1 MGTMR
6 IDNLRSLLPFI
17 SRKNLAPDTDIEYR
31 GTEVSEMAP
40 GQEGYIVSWALHLVV
55 RGEDVE
61 WYIKPD
67 YPVRDNPGGTVDV
80 KVRRNRKGLYEA
92 TLPAED
98 GWGRPYAHKWNP
110 VGEPRFEWFPTKV
123 TACFNLDNYLQ
134 S

>member
-1 MGTMR
+1 MNLVR

-17 SRKNLAPDTDIEYR
+17 DRKYLASDTETERR
-31 GTEVSEMAP
+31 GTEVSEMAL

-67 YPVRDNPGGTVDV
+67 YPVRDNPGGIVDV
-80 KVRRNRKGLYEA
+80 KVKRNQKGLYEA

-98 GWGRPYAHKWNP
+98 GWGRPYAYKWDP
-110 VGEPRFEWFPTKV
+110 VGEPRLEWFPIKV
-123 TACFNLDNYLQ
+123 TACFNPDNYLQ

>member
-1 MGTMR
+1 MNLVR

-17 SRKNLAPDTDIEYR
+17 DRKEIESDTETERR
-31 GTEVSEMAP
+31 GAEVSEMAL

-80 KVRRNRKGLYEA
+80 KVKRNRKGLYEA

-98 GWGRPYAHKWNP
+98 GWGRPYDHKWNP
-110 VGEPRFEWFPTKV
+110 VGEPSIEWFPIKA
-123 TACFNLDNYLQ
+123 TACLDSQNYLQ